1 MPMSTRYASIT
12 GWGKYAPPRVVTND
26 DLAEHMDTSDEWIRS
41 RSGICERRFVGD
53 GESTATMSAASG
65 RAALDRAGVDPQE
78 VDLILVA
85 TSSPDYLTPPVSSQ
99 VQYLIGAGE
108 VGAMQITVGCTG
120 FVYAL
125 VTAQQFIQTGAYDTV
140 LVIGTELISRWISYD
155 NRSTAVLFGD
165 GSGAVIMQATD
176 EPCGITGYVLGSDG
190 SGAEH
195 IIVPAG
201 GVAQPPAH
209 KAIDDD
215 LINIK
220 MNGREVFKFATRI
233 MGQAL
238 EESLAAAGRG
248 VDDIDL
254 FVPHQANRRIIEY
267 AAEQAGI
274 PLEKVAINVDRYGN
288 TSAASVP
295 LALAEAFDDG
305 RVQPGDTLAL
315 VAFGAGLTWASAIFE
330 LAADLPVFQRV
341 GPSSEE
347 PAPAH
352 P

>member
-1 MPMSTRYASIT
+1 MSTRYASIT
-12 GWGKYAPPRVVTND
+12 GWGKYAPPRIVTND
-26 DLAEHMDTSDEWIRS
+26 DLAQHMDTSDEWIRS
-41 RSGICERRFVGD
+41 RSGIRERRFVGD
-53 GESTATMSAASG
+53 DESTATMSVASG
-65 RAALDRAGVDPQE
+65 REALDRAGLEAED

-99 VQYLIGAGE
+99 VQSLLGAEG

-125 VTAQQFIQTGAYDTV
+125 VTAQQFIQTGAYDTI

-165 GSGAVIMQATD
+165 GSGAVVMQATD
-176 EPCGITGYVLGSDG
+176 EPCGITGHVLGSDG

-201 GVAQPPAH
+201 GVAQPPTH
-209 KAIDDD
+209 EAIDQD

-233 MGQAL
+233 MGKAL
-238 EESLAAAGRG
+238 DEALAAAGQT

-267 AAEQAGI
+267 AAEEAGI
-274 PLEKVAINVDRYGN
+274 PLDKVAINVDRYGN

-315 VAFGAGLTWASAIFE
+315 VAFGAGLTWAAAIVD
-330 LAADLPVFQRV
+330 LAADFPALQHVTPSAKEAAVTLP
-341 GPSSEE
+341 
-347 PAPAH
+347 
-352 P
+352 